1 MRADAHRQRRDHR
14 ASVRRHPAFAAIA
27 DRMRAQH
34 QVLHHEFLVTL
45 EARAGRDLDLDEPI
59 LGDDSLRGLVATT
72 TALAFIGRRSRLR
85 RLLHSAPRRLDL
97 RAALQPF
104 QAGVFLARPTSPT
117 FELAYFAQ

>member
-1 MRADAHRQRRDHR
+1 MPADAHRQRRDHR

-59 LGDDSLRGLVATT
+59 LGDDSLRGVVATT
-72 TALAFIGRRSRLR
+72 TTLAFIGRRSRFGRLLQSALR
-85 RLLHSAPRRLDL
+85 RLGNTVALPTLRSGDFPPTLHYPTPRVDHL
-97 RAALQPF
+97 
-104 QAGVFLARPTSPT
+104 
-117 FELAYFAQ
+117 

>member
-1 MRADAHRQRRDHR
+1 MPADAHRQRRDHR

-34 QVLHHEFLVTL
+34 LVLHHEFLVTL

-72 TALAFIGRRSRLR
+72 TALAFIGRRSRLG
-85 RLLHSAPRRLDL
+85 RLLHSPRRRLDL
-97 RAALQPF
+97 PAAPHTLPP
-104 QAGVFLARPTSPT
+104 GHFLPPLPYHTLSH
-117 FELAYFAQ
+117 